1 MFSLTGKKALVTGAG
16 SANGIGFASARALRE
31 LGAEVFITSTTGRIH
46 ERAKEIGATGF
57 VADLSKEIEVKA
69 LVQEISSLD
78 ILVNNAGMTSLSS
91 PAHSSESEDVATMSL
106 EDWHRGMSR
115 NMDTTFLV
123 TKNVLPHLRRSKSG
137 RIIMM
142 SSVTG
147 HVMAMKHQ
155 PIYAA
160 AKAAM
165 VGLTKS
171 IALDEAKYGIT
182 CNAIL
187 PGWIQTDAISD
198 NEKANGASV
207 PLGRGGTADEVASLV
222 AYLASTEASYITGQ
236 AIVID
241 GGNSIKEER

>member
-31 LGAEVFITSTTGRIH
+31 LGAEVFITSTTDRIH

-57 VADLSKEIEVKA
+57 VADLTNEMEVKA
-69 LVQEISSLD
+69 LVNEFSSLD

-91 PAHSSESEDVATMSL
+91 PAHSRESEDVATMSL
-106 EDWHRGMSR
+106 DDWHRGMSR

-182 CNAIL
+182 CNAVL

-207 PLGRGGTADEVASLV
+207 PLGRGGTADEVALLV

>member
-1 MFSLTGKKALVTGAG
+1 MFSLVGKKALVTGAG
-16 SANGIGFASARALRE
+16 SANGIGFATARALRE
-31 LGAEVFITSTTGRIH
+31 LGAEVFITSTTDRIL
-46 ERAKEIGATGF
+46 ERAKEIGASGF
-57 VADLSKEIEVKA
+57 VADLTNELEVKA
-69 LVQEISSLD
+69 LVNEFSSLD

-165 VGLTKS
+165 IGLTKS

-182 CNAIL
+182 CNAVL
-187 PGWIQTDAISD
+187 PGWIHTDAISD
-198 NEKANGASV
+198 NEKANGVSV

-236 AIVID
+236 ALVID

>member
-1 MFSLTGKKALVTGAG
+1 MCSLVGKKALVTGAG
-16 SANGIGFASARALRE
+16 SANGIGFATARALRE
-31 LGAEVFITSTTGRIH
+31 LGAEIVITSTTNRIH

-57 VADLSKEIEVKA
+57 VVDLSKEIEVKG

-78 ILVNNAGMTSLSS
+78 ILVNNAGMTSVSS
-91 PAHSSESEDVATMSL
+91 PALSSESDDVATMSL
-106 EDWHRGMSR
+106 DDWHRGMSR

-123 TKNVLPHLRRSKSG
+123 TKYLLPHLRRSKSG

-182 CNAIL
+182 CNAVL
-187 PGWIQTDAISD
+187 PGWIHTEAISD
-198 NEKANGASV
+198 NEKANGVSV

-236 AIVID
+236 ALVID

>member
-1 MFSLTGKKALVTGAG
+1 MFSLVGKKALVTGAG

-31 LGAEVFITSTTGRIH
+31 LGASVFITSTTGRIH

-91 PAHSSESEDVATMSL
+91 PALLSESEDVATMSL
-106 EDWHRGMSR
+106 DDWRRGMSR

-123 TKNVLPHLRRSKSG
+123 TKYLLPHLRNSKSG
-137 RIIMM
+137 RIIMI